1 MGRSRRR
8 RCGVS
13 AKPNLALVK
22 ELRERTGAGVVDCQK
37 ALTETGGDL
46 EKAITFLRE
55 KGLAAAAKRS
65 GRAAAQGTVGSYI
78 HGGGKI
84 GVLVEV
90 NCETDFVARTDEFQR
105 LVKDIAMQIAAANPR
120 YVRRDE
126 VPEAEKD
133 KERAIYRTQTEQSGK
148 PAAVIDRIVEGKLE
162 KFFSEICLLE
172 QPFIRDPSKTIE
184 QLVKESV
191 ARTGENVVVR
201 RFSRFQIGEGDE
213 GEEKAG

>member
-1 MGRSRRR
+1 MSEKA
-8 RCGVS
+8 S
-13 AKPNLALVK
+13 ITLVR

-37 ALTETGGDL
+37 ALAETGGEL

-55 KGLAAAAKRS
+55 KGLAAAAKRV

-90 NCETDFVARTDEFQR
+90 NCETDFVARTEEFQR
-105 LVKDIAMQIAAANPR
+105 LVKDISMQIAAANPR
-120 YVRRDE
+120 YVRREE
-126 VPEAEKD
+126 VSEAEKE

-148 PAAVIDRIVEGKLE
+148 PTAVIERIVEGKLV
-162 KFFSEICLLE
+162 KFFSELCLLE

-191 ARTGENVVVR
+191 ARTGENIVVR
-201 RFSRFQIGEGDE
+201 RFSRFQIGEG
-213 GEEKAG
+213 EESGGQTE

>member
-1 MGRSRRR
+1 MSG
-8 RCGVS
+8 
-13 AKPNLALVK
+13 KPNVTLVK
-22 ELRERTGAGVVDCQK
+22 ELRERTGAGIVDCQK

-55 KGLAAAAKRS
+55 KGLAAAAKRA

-105 LVKDIAMQIAAANPR
+105 LVKDVAMQVAAANPR

-126 VPEAEKD
+126 VSDAEKE
-133 KERAIYRTQTEQSGK
+133 KEKAIYRTQTEQSGK
-148 PAAVIDRIVEGKLE
+148 PAAVIERIVEGKLE
-162 KFFSEICLLE
+162 KFFSETCLME

-191 ARTGENVVVR
+191 AKTGENILVR
-201 RFSRFQIGEGDE
+201 RFARFQIGEGD
-213 GEEKAG
+213 GAEEKAE

>member
-1 MGRSRRR
+1 MSEKA
-8 RCGVS
+8 S
-13 AKPNLALVK
+13 ITLVR

-37 ALTETGGDL
+37 ALAETGGEL

-55 KGLAAAAKRS
+55 KGLAAAAKRV

-90 NCETDFVARTDEFQR
+90 NCETDFVARTEEFQR
-105 LVKDIAMQIAAANPR
+105 LVKDISMQIAAANPR
-120 YVRRDE
+120 YVRREE
-126 VPEAEKD
+126 VSEAEKE

-148 PAAVIDRIVEGKLE
+148 PTAVIERIVEGKLV
-162 KFFSEICLLE
+162 KFFSELCLLD

-191 ARTGENVVVR
+191 ARTGENIVVR
-201 RFSRFQIGEGDE
+201 RFSRFQIGEG
-213 GEEKAG
+213 EESGGQTE

>member
-1 MGRSRRR
+1 M
-8 RCGVS
+8 S

-37 ALTETGGDL
+37 ALAENGGDL

-65 GRAAAQGTVGSYI
+65 GRAAAQGTIGSYI

-105 LVKDIAMQIAAANPR
+105 LVKDIAMQVAAANPR

-126 VPEAEKD
+126 VSEAERE
-133 KERAIYRTQTEQSGK
+133 KERAIYRVQTEQSGK
-148 PAAVIDRIVEGKLE
+148 PAAVIDRIVDGKLE
-162 KFFSEICLLE
+162 KFFSEVCLLE
-172 QPFIRDPSKTIE
+172 QPFIREPSKTIE

-191 ARTGENVVVR
+191 ARTGENIIVR
-201 RFSRFQIGEGDE
+201 RFSRFQIGEGDGADDNAE
-213 GEEKAG
+213 

>member
-1 MGRSRRR
+1 MSEKA
-8 RCGVS
+8 S
-13 AKPNLALVK
+13 ITLVR

-37 ALTETGGDL
+37 ALAETGGDL

-55 KGLAAAAKRS
+55 KGLAAAAKRA

-90 NCETDFVARTDEFQR
+90 NCETDFVARTEEFQR
-105 LVKDIAMQIAAANPR
+105 LVKDISMQIAAANPR

-126 VPEAEKD
+126 VSDTEKA

-148 PAAVIDRIVEGKLE
+148 PAAVIERIVDGKLE
-162 KFFSEICLLE
+162 KFFSELCLLE

-191 ARTGENVVVR
+191 ARTGENIVVR
-201 RFSRFQIGEGDE
+201 RFSRFQIGEG
-213 GEEKAG
+213 EESGGQTE